1 MLSLRS
7 AFLAGFVAILV
18 AGFAS
23 QMAILT
29 LRGALSTSAV
39 ELIAG
44 R

>member
-7 AFLAGFVAILV
+7 AFLAGFVAILLTGI
-18 AGFAS
+18 AA

-29 LRGALSTSAV
+29 LRGALLSPAV
-39 ELIAG
+39 QLMAG